1 MNTPFRSRVRSI
13 ARRCLP
19 EFVRKP
25 LGNLSGKFD
34 ERVVQPIQGLIFD
47 LSGGHFKTDGCT
59 FVIPKDQT
67 SRTYRACF
75 LSDTY
80 ESEERS
86 LVKKFIKSDDTVIEL
101 GGCLGIVSCT
111 TNKLLADNTRHVVV
125 EGNPFCVPTLHQNR
139 NLNRCGFVIENC
151 AITNAPTATF
161 YLHPRFIV
169 GGTTQRETARPV
181 RVPGRSLTE
190 LDARYGPFTA
200 LIIDIEG
207 AELEV
212 FEGSRELLGRYRL
225 VIAEL
230 HDWALGE
237 KGVERCREILA
248 SAGLQFQSRA
258 GITEAWQR
266 V

>member
-1 MNTPFRSRVRSI
+1 MKTPFRDRVRTL

-19 EFVRKP
+19 EPLRKP
-25 LGNLSGKFD
+25 LGTLSGKFD
-34 ERVVQPIQGLIFD
+34 ERVVQPIQGFIFD
-47 LSGGHFKTDGCT
+47 LSGGHFRTDGCT

-67 SRTYRACF
+67 SRSYRACF
-75 LSDTY
+75 LSDIY

-86 LVKKFIKSDDTVIEL
+86 LVKKFIQPDDSVIEL

-111 TNKLLADNTRHVVV
+111 TNKLLADKTRHVVV
-125 EGNPFCVPTLHQNR
+125 EGNPFCISTLHQNR
-139 NLNRCGFVIENC
+139 NLNKCGFVIENC
-151 AITNAPTATF
+151 AITNEPTATF

-181 RVPGRSLTE
+181 RVPGRSLAE
-190 LDARYGPFTA
+190 LEARYGPFTV

-212 FEGSRELLGRYRL
+212 FERSREVLSHYRL
-225 VIAEL
+225 VVAEL

-237 KGVERCREILA
+237 KGVERCRELLA
-248 SAGLQFQSRA
+248 QAGLHFQGRA

-266 V
+266 M